1 MPPMAEGR
9 STRDGLDRVLVLTAR
24 KGFWASAE
32 AERFP
37 HRVETPVAFGHST
50 GLVNTLLLAL
60 RALPALVRLRP
71 RVLVTGSAHRLV
83 PVLLV
88 LRRLRLLRARLVV
101 TNQVFFGPRWG
112 RHADCVIVYSRRET
126 EGRPTYR
133 YVPIPA
139 DGDFDAVVPRD
150 EEVPYAFTGGAAL
163 RDFRSV
169 VEAVQGTGLRLV
181 IVTDGPETLGI
192 EGPLPDGCEVLW
204 RMGLQEFLGWMA
216 GALCVVVPLN
226 PGDAPHGHTTVAQAL
241 CLGRAVVT
249 TAGAS
254 VDDYVRDGVEGRLVE
269 AGDVTGYRAAL
280 LEVTGDPALRAR
292 FEDAA
297 RARAPE
303 FSYPAFADELEA
315 ICRELQGLPPQR
327 ETL

>member
-1 MPPMAEGR
+1 MPRGP

-24 KGFWASAE
+24 KGFWASPE
-32 AERFP
+32 AQRFP
-37 HRVETPVAFGHST
+37 HRVETPVVIGHST

-60 RALPALVRLRP
+60 RALPALVRVRP
-71 RVLVTGSAHRLV
+71 RVIVTGSAHRLV
-83 PVLLV
+83 PALLV

-133 YVPIPA
+133 YLPIPA
-139 DGDFDAVVPRD
+139 DGDFERVVPRA
-150 EEVPYAFTGGAAL
+150 EKTPYVFTGGGTL
-163 RDFRSV
+163 RDFASV
-169 VEAVQGTGLRLV
+169 VEAVRGTGLRLV
-181 IVTDGPETLGI
+181 IVTDGPEKLGL
-192 EGPLPDGCEVLW
+192 EGPLPDGCEVRW
-204 RMGLQEFLGWMA
+204 RMPLQEFLGWAA
-216 GALCVVVPLN
+216 GALCVVVALR

-269 AGDVTGYRAAL
+269 AGDVAGYRAAL
-280 LEVTGDPALRAR
+280 LEIAGDATLRAR
-292 FEDAA
+292 LEAA
-297 RARAPE
+297 ALARAPE
-303 FSYPAFADELEA
+303 FSYGAFADGLEE
-315 ICRELQGLPPQR
+315 ICRELLDR
-327 ETL
+327 RR